1 MFKTISRACV
11 AVLIFASVAAAQ
23 VGRASITGTVTDPSG
38 AVVAGATVTVTN
50 LDTRVV
56 SPALT
61 NDVGIYSVVNL
72 PPGNYSVEFAKTGFA
87 PFRQTGITLNV
98 DQVAQLNALLN
109 IGTSSQTITVTANA
123 PILDKETSDVGTNL
137 KGSVVQDLPLS
148 IYGGRTIESFAVAIT
163 PGYAPLSD
171 PYTSVI
177 NGTQG
182 FTKDV
187 TVDGT
192 STTASIE
199 GDSFEI
205 APSMEAVAEVQ
216 SETTGLGAQNGI
228 TSGGVI
234 MLGLKSGTNKFHGS
248 AFGFGHNEFLDANT
262 WDNNNLGI
270 GKAKARFWDWGF
282 SAGGPIR
289 KDKTFI
295 FGAFERYTQNDFTPG
310 SFSSAATVP
319 TQAFLSGDFSA
330 LLNKSSQLG
339 TDVHGNPIYSGAI
352 FNPSDPGAVF
362 ANNMIPTS
370 MFSSVSQKILAL
382 YQKSYAPENSSLIQ
396 NDRIPSSN
404 SPSQTPNQAVIKV
417 DQNFSDKNHLSGSW
431 VYNHRP
437 RTLIDSGGV
446 WQPGSTDGGP
456 LSDARSQLVYAH
468 EMRLSDSYTL
478 RPSLLNVL
486 NLTYNW
492 YWNGSLPA
500 STGTNWPSTLG
511 FGNTGASNF
520 PNISFGNSVNG
531 VGETFLGST
540 WQGNFVGA
548 TFILGDSVS
557 WTKGKHSFSFG
568 GDFRA
573 MELNN
578 HAGSGALSLNFSNNT
593 TGMPSAS
600 YANQVGFGFASFL
613 LGNVESAQETTA
625 LDLYG
630 RRKAMSLFAADNWKV
645 TPKVTMNLGLRWD
658 ATFRFHEKYGHW
670 ANFDLN
676 AVDPNL
682 GIPGAI
688 EYAKNGSDSFEK
700 NEFWKNFGPHIGL
713 AYSPFD
719 RWVLRGS
726 FGILYTPI
734 GIQYWGGVPYGF
746 APGFRGTNAASAPF
760 NWDQGY
766 PGVFTPGT
774 FSTTPDI
781 SLFPIA
787 STDPNA
793 LRDGYVE
800 NWNAGVQYEITKNTR
815 LEVSYIANRGHHLQD
830 ATLAA
835 NEPSAS
841 TFFGLINSGNAFN
854 WVCDP
859 AGAAANGVKYPYSGF
874 CAPALSA
881 IAPYPQIS
889 AAETTYWYYPVLYY
903 AGLSL
908 GQSSYDSMV
917 VEIAKRTGSGLTMDL
932 NYTLSRQLG
941 DTFSGFGE
949 NYGVAGIQD
958 FSNLSEAAHTLSP
971 YDQKHVVKGYV
982 SYQLPF
988 GNDKRWLTGKGR
1000 VANAIVNGW
1009 TVSGLML
1016 YASGQPLSFSSSNY
1030 YYYPAWAATYLNYDL
1045 SGYNGSKFNSSSFV
1059 PITDSE
1065 HPPAAD
1071 QYFPATV
1078 AVNPAYGQ
1086 LGTGPA
1092 RIDAL
1097 RGPGI
1102 VSENASLLKYF
1113 RFGHDGR
1120 YALSFRA
1127 EFYNLFNRH
1136 AFGNPNTDVS
1146 SPEFG
1151 YITGVNSAPRTGQF
1165 GARFQ
1170 W

>member
-1 MFKTISRACV
+1 MLRTMAQLCA
-11 AVLIFASVAAAQ
+11 AVLIFAGVALAQ

-38 AVVAGATVTVTN
+38 AVVANVAVTVTN
-50 LDTRVV
+50 AATGV
-56 SPALT
+56 SNPT
-61 NDVGIYSVVNL
+61 VSNEVGIYSVLNL
-72 PPGNYSVEFAKTGFA
+72 PPGDYSIEFLKGGFK
-87 PFRQTGITLNV
+87 PFRQQGITLHV
-98 DQVAQLNALLN
+98 DQVAQVNATLAL
-109 IGTSSQTITVTANA
+109 GSTTQTVTVTENA
-123 PILDKETSDVGTNL
+123 PVLDKETSDLGTSF
-137 KGSVVQDLPLS
+137 KGNVVQDLPLN
-148 IYGGRTIESFAVAIT
+148 IYGGRTIEAFAVAIT

-177 NGTQG
+177 NGTQA

-187 TVDGT
+187 TLDGT
-192 STTASIE
+192 STTASIQ

-205 APSMEAVAEVQ
+205 SPSMEAVAEFQ
-216 SETTGLGAQNGI
+216 STTTGLGAQDGI

-234 MLGLKSGTNKFHGS
+234 MLNLKSGTNRFHGS

-270 GKAKARFWDWGF
+270 DRGKARFWDWGF

-289 KDKTFI
+289 KDKTFV

-310 SFSSAATVP
+310 SFGSAATVP
-319 TQAFLSGDFSA
+319 TAAFLGGDFSA
-330 LLNKSSQLG
+330 LLDKTTLLG
-339 TDVHGNPIYSGAI
+339 TDVHGKPIYRGAI
-352 FNPSDPGAVF
+352 FNPADPGAVF
-362 ANNMIPTS
+362 ANNAIPTS
-370 MFSSVSQKILAL
+370 MFSSTAQKIVGL
-382 YQKSYAPENSSLIQ
+382 YQTSYVPETSSLTQ
-396 NDRIPSSN
+396 NNRLPNSN

-437 RTLIDSGGV
+437 RTLVDSGGV
-446 WQPGSTDGGP
+446 WSPGSTDGGP
-456 LSDARSQLVYAH
+456 LSNARSQLVYSH
-468 EMRLSDSYTL
+468 ELRLSDSHTL
-478 RPSLLNVL
+478 RPDLLNVF

-500 STGTNWPSTLG
+500 STGTNWPSALG
-511 FGNTGASNF
+511 FGNTGTDNF
-520 PNISFGNSVNG
+520 PRISFGNSVNG

-548 TFILGDSVS
+548 TFILGDNVS
-557 WTKGKHSFSFG
+557 WMKGKHAFTFG
-568 GDFRA
+568 GDYRA

-578 HAGSGALSLNFSNNT
+578 HDGSGALTFNFSNNT
-593 TGMPSAS
+593 TGLPSAE

-613 LGNVESAQETTA
+613 LGDVESAQQTTP

-630 RRKAMSLFAADNWKV
+630 RRKDMSLFAIDNWKL
-645 TPKVTMNLGLRWD
+645 TPKLTLNLGLRWD
-658 ATFRFHEKYGHW
+658 ANFRYHEKYGRW
-670 ANFDLN
+670 ANFNLN
-676 AVDPNL
+676 TIDPNL

-688 EYAKNGSDSFEK
+688 EYAKNGSDSFEI
-700 NEFWKNFGPHIGL
+700 NQFWKNFGPHVGL
-713 AYSPFD
+713 AYSPFN
-719 RWVLRGS
+719 RWVFRSS

-760 NWDQGY
+760 DWDQGY
-766 PGVFTPGT
+766 PGVYTPGT

-800 NWNAGVQYEITKNTR
+800 NWNAGVQYEVTKNTR
-815 LEVSYIANRGHHLQD
+815 VEVSYIANRGHHLQD

-835 NEPSAS
+835 DQPSTS
-841 TFFGLINSGNAFN
+841 KFFGLINSGNAFN
-854 WVCDP
+854 WVCSAKD
-859 AGAAANGVKYPYSGF
+859 AAANGVSYPYNGF

-881 IAPYPQIS
+881 IAPHPQIS

-917 VEIAKRTGSGLTMDL
+917 AEISKRTGAGLAMDL
-932 NYTLSRQLG
+932 SYTLSRQLG

-971 YDQKHVVKGYV
+971 YDQRSVVKGYV
-982 SYQLPF
+982 SYPLPF
-988 GNDKRWLTGKGR
+988 GNQQRWLSGESR
-1000 VANAIVNGW
+1000 FVNALVSGW

-1016 YASGQPLSFSSSNY
+1016 YATGQPLTFYSSNY
-1030 YYYPAWAATYLNYDL
+1030 YYYPAWAATYANYDL
-1045 SGYNGSKFNSSSFV
+1045 SGYTGNKFNPSSFV
-1059 PITDSE
+1059 PITDSQ
-1065 HPPAAD
+1065 HPPAANL
-1071 QYFPATV
+1071 YFPSSVAT
-1078 AVNPAYGQ
+1078 NPVYGQ
-1086 LGTGPA
+1086 LGTGPS

-1097 RGPGI
+1097 RGPGMA
-1102 VSENASLLKYF
+1102 SENASLLKYF

-1120 YALSFRA
+1120 YALSVRV
-1127 EFYNLFNRH
+1127 EFYNIFNRH
-1136 AFGNPNTDVS
+1136 AFANPNTDLS
-1146 SPEFG
+1146 SAEFG
-1151 YITGVNSAPRTGQF
+1151 YIPGVSSAPRMGQF